1 MILIPKNNLT
11 SGREI
16 RLSINP
22 VNGYVLGDKKIAII
36 PIETKER
43 IMYSFTSS
51 YSRVL
56 STVEIWVEVQ
66 GEISG
71 KSFKALSDITFPL
84 EIGSSSSA
92 IIGTDF
98 TAPTSITIPKN
109 GRQAHFTVAI
119 QEDAED
125 YAGKTAT
132 INLKAP
138 SEGDSDL
145 YYPGSFI
152 SYSLKLDQVKFID
165 CLLYTSDAADEL

>member
-1 MILIPKNNLT
+1 
-11 SGREI
+11 
-16 RLSINP
+16 
-22 VNGYVLGDKKIAII
+22 
-36 PIETKER
+36 
-43 IMYSFTSS
+43 MYSFTSS

-92 IIGTDF
+92 IIGTDL

-125 YAGKTAT
+125 YAEETAT

-145 YYPGSFI
+145 YYPNVILFPI
-152 SYSLKLDQVKFID
+152 L
-165 CLLYTSDAADEL
+165 